1 MIKTVEPNSTCN
13 LPLHV
18 VHTGTSELFF
28 GVSGYSIT
36 SNSFAWKN
44 LHLNLAMA
52 ELLECRPKDKKRSK
66 NGFFIQ
72 VNMIS
77 FLLLQVLAGLKL
89 TLWRF
94 ERGRISGLENRNFD
108 NLKELSFKISISI
121 VV

>member
-1 MIKTVEPNSTCN
+1 MIKTVEANSTCN

-44 LHLNLAMA
+44 LHLSLAMA
-52 ELLECRPKDKKRSK
+52 ELLECRPKDKKHSK

-72 VNMIS
+72 VNMILFS
-77 FLLLQVLAGLKL
+77 LLQVLAGFKL
-89 TLWRF
+89 TLSRL
-94 ERGRISGLENRNFD
+94 ERDRTQGLGREIM
-108 NLKELSFKISISI
+108 II
-121 VV
+121 